1 VDIAA
6 WLRSLGLGEYASAF
20 RDNDIDAQLLLTLN
34 AEDLKELG
42 VASIGH
48 RRKLIDAI
56 ADLRDQDAHSKGNLS
71 VHQPRPAPTA
81 ASPEVGAERRQLT
94 VMFCDLVG
102 STALASRL
110 DVEDLREIIGAYQ
123 QCVSD
128 TIKRFGGFVAKY
140 MGDGV
145 LVYFGFPQ
153 AHEDDAERAVRAGLA
168 LIDIVNELEPSDPLQ
183 VRIGIA
189 TGIVVVGD
197 IVGFGEARERGVIG
211 ETPNLASRLQGLA
224 EPNTVVIGERTHHL
238 LGHLF
243 DFHDLGT
250 LEVKGYSEPIRA
262 YQALRPSILDS
273 RFEALH
279 GERLTPLVGREKE
292 IEVLRHFWQRAKGME
307 GQVILLVG
315 EPGIGKSRITV
326 AVLEEIA
333 SEQRTHLC
341 YFCSPHHS
349 GSALHPIIRQ
359 LERAAETSPA
369 DDTSTKLDKLETLL
383 AATSTAAEDCSL
395 IADLLALPSS
405 GRFPTLDLSPQQR
418 KSRTLQALMRQ
429 LEALAGREP
438 VVMIFEDVHWIDPT
452 SLELLDRIV
461 ERIRRLPVLLVV
473 TFRPEFSPPWSGQPH
488 VSVMTLGRLGQRDGV
503 ALVEH
508 VLGQQDLPAEAI
520 QGIIERT
527 DGVPLYLEEFTKAVA
542 EMRAEGDHAQSTSS
556 SASLGIPAT
565 LHASLM
571 ARLDRLGAAKNVAQI
586 AAVIGREF
594 SHDLLAAVAPY
605 AAAELRAFIDQ
616 LTSSGLV
623 FRRGT
628 AADSSYLFKH
638 ALVQDAAYNT
648 LLRHPRQ
655 QLHAKIAR
663 TLEERF
669 PGRAAR
675 EPEVLAHHFAKAGQA
690 ARAIDYWLIAGKQ
703 AAQRSANLEAI
714 DHFSRGLKALES
726 LPLGSAEKDWKELA
740 LQTALG
746 TALISVHGYA
756 ASQTGAAYARARILS
771 QKFGD
776 TAALHATLSGE
787 FVYHFVRGDRAMMR
801 RLTKEAR
808 RTAERTGDDAFQ
820 LAGHRMDG
828 ITAMYDGSFT
838 EASHEFETI
847 LRLYDPDRHRPPP
860 VLYIHDPKISALA
873 YLVIIKWILGQSDTA
888 RTLAIEAL
896 RYAEELKQANLTA
909 HVRTYAGA
917 GLDEL
922 LGETSAVRRHADAIV
937 ALADQHSLHYWR
949 LNGLF
954 LRGWAIAQGA
964 SVEEGLALMRQNLS
978 ARSALGVSWYHVRYL
993 CMLATTLQKSGA
1005 AESGLAVVAEAKDQA
1020 ACHREHMWDAEV
1032 ERIEAEMLELCARSA
1047 VECEARFQ
1055 SALVTARRQS
1065 AKSFE
1070 LRATLGLAKLW
1081 TEQGRGDE
1089 ARDLLGPLY
1098 ESFTE
1103 GFNTR
1108 DLTQA
1113 RQLLDKLH

>member
-1 VDIAA
+1 MDIAA
-6 WLRSLGLGEYASAF
+6 WLGKLGLEEYASAF
-20 RDNDIDAQLLLTLN
+20 RDNDIDAQLLLKLN

-56 ADLRDQDAHSKGNLS
+56 ADLQDQDARSRSNLS
-71 VHQPRPAPTA
+71 GGRRRPAPTA
-81 ASPEVGAERRQLT
+81 ASPEAGAERRQLT

-110 DVEDLREIIGAYQ
+110 DVEDLREVIGAYQ

-128 TIKRFGGFVAKY
+128 TINRFGGFVAKY

-145 LVYFGFPQ
+145 LVYFGYPQ

-168 LIDIVNELEPSDPLQ
+168 LIDIVSDLEPSDPLQ
-183 VRIGIA
+183 ARIGIG

-197 IVGFGEARERGVIG
+197 IVGYGEARERGVIG
-211 ETPNLASRLQGLA
+211 ETPNLAARLQGLA
-224 EPNTVVIGERTHHL
+224 EPNTVVIEERTHHL

-243 DFHDLGT
+243 DFRDLGT
-250 LEVKGYSEPIRA
+250 LDVKGYSEPIRA
-262 YQALRPSILDS
+262 YQVLRPSVLDS
-273 RFEALH
+273 RFEALR
-279 GERLTPLVGREKE
+279 GERFTPLVGREKE
-292 IEVLRHFWQRAKGME
+292 IEALRRCWQCAKAME
-307 GQVILLVG
+307 GQVVLLSG

-333 SEQRTHLC
+333 NEKQTHLC
-341 YFCSPHHS
+341 YFCSPHHG
-349 GSALHPIIRQ
+349 GSALYPVIRQ
-359 LERAAETSPA
+359 LERAAEMSR
-369 DDTSTKLDKLETLL
+369 DDDASAKLDKLEALL
-383 AATSTAAEDCSL
+383 SATSTAAEDCSL
-395 IADLLALPSS
+395 LADLLSLPNF
-405 GRFPTLDLSPQQR
+405 GRFPTLDLSSQQR
-418 KSRTLQALMRQ
+418 KSRTLQALVRQ
-429 LEALAGREP
+429 LEALARREP
-438 VVMIFEDVHWIDPT
+438 VLMIFEDLHWIDPT
-452 SLELLDRIV
+452 SLELLDRII
-461 ERIRRLPVLLVV
+461 ERIRQVPVLLIV
-473 TFRPEFSPPWSGQPH
+473 TFRPEFSPPWTGRPH
-488 VSVMTLGRLGQRDGV
+488 VSTITLSRLGQRDG
-503 ALVEH
+503 ARLVEQ
-508 VLGQQDLPAEAI
+508 VLGKQDLPAEAI
-520 QGIIERT
+520 REIVERT

-542 EMRAEGDHAQSTSS
+542 ETCAEGNRALTTA
-556 SASLGIPAT
+556 SAAGLGIPAT

-571 ARLDRLGAAKNVAQI
+571 ARLDRLGAAKSVAQI
-586 AAVIGREF
+586 GAVIGREF

-605 AAAELRAFIDQ
+605 AATELQAFIDQ

-628 AADSSYLFKH
+628 TTEALYLFKH

-655 QLHAKIAR
+655 QLHANIAR

-669 PGRAAR
+669 AGRAAR
-675 EPEVLAHHFAKAGQA
+675 EPEVLAHHFAEAGQT
-690 ARAIDYWLIAGKQ
+690 ARAIDYWLMAGKQ

-714 DHFSRGLKALES
+714 DHFSKGLKALES
-726 LPLGSAEKDWKELA
+726 LPPGSDKDRKELA
-740 LQTALG
+740 LQTAIG

-756 ASQTGAAYARARILS
+756 AQETGAAYGRARALC
-771 QKFGD
+771 QQFGD
-776 TAALHATLSGE
+776 AATLHATLSGE
-787 FVYHFVRGDRAMMR
+787 FVYHFVRGDYAMMR
-801 RLTKEAR
+801 QLTKEAR
-808 RTAERTGDDAFQ
+808 LTAERTGDDAFQ
-820 LAGHRMDG
+820 LAGHRMGG
-828 ITAMYDGSFT
+828 ISAMYFGSFV
-838 EASHEFETI
+838 EAEREFETI

-860 VLYIHDPKISALA
+860 VLYVHDPKISALA
-873 YLVIIKWILGQSDTA
+873 YLAIVKWILGQPDKA

-896 RYAEELKQANLTA
+896 RYAEELNQANLTA

-922 LGETSAVRRHADAIV
+922 LGETSRVRRHADVIV

-954 LRGWAIAQGA
+954 LQGWAIAQDG
-964 SVEEGLALMRQNLS
+964 SVEEGLALMRENLTG
-978 ARSALGVSWYHVRYL
+978 RSALGVSWYHVRYL

-1005 AESGLAVVAEAKDQA
+1005 AEAGLAVVAEAKDQA
-1020 ACHREHMWDAEV
+1020 ACHYEHMWDAEV

-1047 VECEARFQ
+1047 LECEARFR
-1055 SALVTARRQS
+1055 SALTTARCQS

-1070 LRATLGLAKLW
+1070 LRAAVGLAKLW
-1081 TEQGRGDE
+1081 ARQGRGDE

-1108 DLTQA
+1108 DLTQT
-1113 RQLLDKLH
+1113 RRLLDKLH